1 MSTLRRV
8 LVYCR
13 QETCFMIIEEQ
24 NDLLFIA
31 EACLDAITGQLTY
44 GCALVIVILLE
55 GEWLLESQM
64 GLNLMCSVICKRSLY
79 LVKLH

>member
-1 MSTLRRV
+1 
-8 LVYCR
+8 
-13 QETCFMIIEEQ
+13 MIIEEQ